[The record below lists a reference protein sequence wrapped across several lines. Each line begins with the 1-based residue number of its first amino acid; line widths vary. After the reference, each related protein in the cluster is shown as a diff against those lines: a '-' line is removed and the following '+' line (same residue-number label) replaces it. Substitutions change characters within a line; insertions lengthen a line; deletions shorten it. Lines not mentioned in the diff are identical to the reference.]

1 MPQQST
7 FCYDDAQWGAIANV
21 ISRSRRNNVT
31 PRLWHPDVSE
41 EKQIRFWLQ
50 VDANGYLDR
59 AGSDPNKHIRDERK
73 HLQRVAAAATKL
85 LEAIEDAEPFCINH
99 FLGDHFPTS
108 DPWQTDRMLD
118 DRNHH
123 QKVIGAVL
131 QAESVARVRASA
143 ITEVFKPSRENASD
157 YWLNDFLLR
166 VRDVWVSDFG
176 GRPSGRPTVR
186 FMLAVTEPV
195 LAKTKNRLAPGAM
208 AKRLERFASRED
220 RQTSR

>member
-1 MPQQST
+1 
-7 FCYDDAQWGAIANV
+7 
-21 ISRSRRNNVT
+21 
-31 PRLWHPDVSE
+31 
-41 EKQIRFWLQ
+41 
-50 VDANGYLDR
+50 
-59 AGSDPNKHIRDERK
+59 
-73 HLQRVAAAATKL
+73 
-85 LEAIEDAEPFCINH
+85 
-99 FLGDHFPTS
+99 
-108 DPWQTDRMLD
+108 MLD